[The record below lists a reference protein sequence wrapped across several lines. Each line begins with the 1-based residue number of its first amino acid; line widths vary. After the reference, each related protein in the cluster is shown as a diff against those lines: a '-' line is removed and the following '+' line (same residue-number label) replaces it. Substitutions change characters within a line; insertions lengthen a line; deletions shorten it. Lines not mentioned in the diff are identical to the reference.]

1 MAGLFSVALV
11 VTRFFAKSNSRTLSG
26 SLPFGVRTFLL
37 NFSIKAIARLA
48 PMQGSNILAKNVQQI
63 KFGFIVCKFVKS
75 VGDFDSISGTQNRVG
90 LFAVFDGIQIEFYR

>member
-1 MAGLFSVALV
+1 LLSVALV
-11 VTRFFAKSNSRTLSG
+11 VTRFFAKSDSRTLSG

-63 KFGFIVCKFVKS
+63 KFGFVVMYIREITRE
-75 VGDFDSISGTQNRVG
+75 IS
-90 LFAVFDGIQIEFYR
+90 L